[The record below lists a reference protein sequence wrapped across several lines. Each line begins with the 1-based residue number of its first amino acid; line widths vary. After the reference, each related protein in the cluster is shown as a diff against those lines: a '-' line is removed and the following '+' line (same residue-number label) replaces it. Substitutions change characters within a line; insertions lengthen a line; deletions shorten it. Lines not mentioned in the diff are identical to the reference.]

1 MAMLILLL
9 LLLPPQTLS
18 KAFASAKEQIAR
30 SLLK

>member
-1 MAMLILLL
+1 MVLKSLIAL
-9 LLLPPQTLS
+9 QTLS